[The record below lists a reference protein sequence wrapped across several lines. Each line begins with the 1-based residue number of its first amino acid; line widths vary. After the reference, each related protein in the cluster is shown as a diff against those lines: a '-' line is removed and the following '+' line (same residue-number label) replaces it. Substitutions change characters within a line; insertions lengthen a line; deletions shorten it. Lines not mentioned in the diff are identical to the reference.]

1 MNSQTA
7 IEKLSRAIKYN
18 NGKIATTQL
27 EQIMISFIEPSKRA
41 LWSKVIKMSLQA
53 PEYADPIFALRKI
66 DNTYHQIL
74 TLRDMK
80 THKIIWQLKNN

>member
-7 IEKLSRAIKYN
+7 IEKLTKAIRYN

-27 EQIMISFIEPSKRA
+27 EQIMISFIEPSQRA
-41 LWSKVIKMSLQA
+41 LWSKLIKISLQA

-66 DNTYHQIL
+66 DNVYHQIL
-74 TLRDMK
+74 TLCDNT
-80 THKIIWQLKNN
+80 THKIIWKLK

>member
-7 IEKLSRAIKYN
+7 IEKLSRAIRYN

-27 EQIMISFIEPSKRA
+27 EQIMISFIEPSQRA
-41 LWSKVIKMSLQA
+41 LWSKLIKISLQA

-74 TLRDMK
+74 ALCDNT
-80 THKIIWQLKNN
+80 THKVIWKLN

>member
-7 IEKLSRAIKYN
+7 IEKLTKAIRYN

-27 EQIMISFIEPSKRA
+27 EQIMISFIEPSQRA
-41 LWSKVIKMSLQA
+41 LWSKLIKISLQC

-74 TLRDMK
+74 TLCDNT
-80 THKIIWQLKNN
+80 THKVIWKLN

>member
-7 IEKLSRAIKYN
+7 IEKLLRAIKYN

-27 EQIMISFIEPSKRA
+27 EQIMVSFIEPSQRA
-41 LWSKVIKMSLQA
+41 LWSKIIKFSLQA
-53 PEYADPIFALRKI
+53 PEYADPMFALRKI

-74 TLRDMK
+74 TLCDNT
-80 THKIIWQLKNN
+80 THKVIWQLK

>member
-7 IEKLSRAIKYN
+7 IEKLLRAIKYN

-27 EQIMISFIEPSKRA
+27 EQIMISFIEPSQRA
-41 LWSKVIKMSLQA
+41 LWSKIIKISLEA

-74 TLRDMK
+74 TLCDNT

>member
-7 IEKLSRAIKYN
+7 IEKLLRAIKYN

-27 EQIMISFIEPSKRA
+27 EQIMISFIDPSQRA
-41 LWSKVIKMSLQA
+41 VWSKLIKLSLQA

-74 TLRDMK
+74 TLCDNTTGK
-80 THKIIWQLKNN
+80 VIWQLSK

>member
-7 IEKLSRAIKYN
+7 IEKLLRAIKYN

-27 EQIMISFIEPSKRA
+27 EQIMISFIEPSQRA
-41 LWSKVIKMSLQA
+41 LWSKLIKLSLQA
-53 PEYADPIFALRKI
+53 PEYADPMFALRKI

-74 TLRDMK
+74 TLCDNTTGK
-80 THKIIWQLKNN
+80 VIWQLSK

>member
-7 IEKLSRAIKYN
+7 IEKLLKAIKYN

-27 EQIMISFIEPSKRA
+27 EQIMISFIEPSQRT
-41 LWSKVIKMSLQA
+41 LWSKIIKMSLQC
-53 PEYADPIFALRKI
+53 PEYADPMFALKKI

-74 TLRDMK
+74 TLCDNTTGK
-80 THKIIWQLKNN
+80 VIWQLSK

>member
-7 IEKLSRAIKYN
+7 IEKLSRAIRYN

-27 EQIMISFIEPSKRA
+27 EQIMISFIEPSQRA
-41 LWSKVIKMSLQA
+41 LWSKLIKISLQF

-66 DNTYHQIL
+66 DNMYHQIL
-74 TLRDMK
+74 TLCDNT
-80 THKIIWQLKNN
+80 THKVIWKLK

>member
-7 IEKLSRAIKYN
+7 IEKLLRAIKYN

-41 LWSKVIKMSLQA
+41 VWSKIIKMSLQV
-53 PEYADPIFALRKI
+53 PEYADPMFALRKI

-74 TLRDMK
+74 TLCDNTAGK
-80 THKIIWQLKNN
+80 VIWQLSK

>member
-7 IEKLSRAIKYN
+7 IEKLTRAIKYN

-41 LWSKVIKMSLQA
+41 LWSKLIKISLQI
-53 PEYADPIFALRKI
+53 PEYADTIFTLRKI
-66 DNTYHQIL
+66 DNMYHQIL
-74 TLRDMK
+74 TLCDNT
-80 THKIIWQLKNN
+80 THKVIWKLK